1 MATLEQ
7 LSAALVKADAA
18 GNAADAKALADEIR
32 RMRATPALPTALQPS
47 MPAESSGL
55 PTERKPPTTYEKVR
69 EFITPTVEMLGAAGG
84 GLIGA
89 GAGTLVAPGVGT
101 ATGAVGGAGLGYG
114 MAKEALNLA
123 DIYIGGKAPR
133 QGAAQVVEP
142 LRNVVEGATYEAG
155 GRGVR
160 LRVHLGLR
168 SFDVGGPDP

>member
-1 MATLEQ
+1 
-7 LSAALVKADAA
+7 
-18 GNAADAKALADEIR
+18 
-32 RMRATPALPTALQPS
+32 
-47 MPAESSGL
+47 
-55 PTERKPPTTYEKVR
+55 
-69 EFITPTVEMLGAAGG
+69 
-84 GLIGA
+84 
-89 GAGTLVAPGVGT
+89 
-101 ATGAVGGAGLGYG
+101 